1 MSNIP
6 VQTTLL
12 ANINF
17 IWRTTLLANINF
29 VLQIMIDTWLD
40 IFFNKLQY
48 KFHGV
53 PPKRYHQF
61 LNTAN
66 FNENNVKQIM
76 HWKYIRWNTNWSY
89 VKKKKH
95 THTHTRNKPALH
107 TKNTSNGIITRKAAR
122 PRWQNLLKNLLCSS
136 PVAYCNIYNTEE
148 LADLRH
154 RRKKRKRRRTRK
166 ALGFDR
172 FREEQKEKQTVN
184 DTSPDSLPT
193 PCETHNYS
201 RAHTHTRGKKNWEA
215 PR

>member
-1 MSNIP
+1 MIKLTRFHQSNQPIAKIP
-6 VQTTLL
+6 PQTQKG
-12 ANINF
+12 NISSEIKRGARLETYNSPFEEPKGRLNWESGYKSSRILF
-17 IWRTTLLANINF
+17 I
-29 VLQIMIDTWLD
+29 
-40 IFFNKLQY
+40 
-48 KFHGV
+48 
-53 PPKRYHQF
+53 P
-61 LNTAN
+61 NT
-66 FNENNVKQIM
+66 
-76 HWKYIRWNTNWSY
+76 R
-89 VKKKKH
+89 KKKNTH